1 MQVEFNGVVYEF
13 PDDATDQEIAA
24 SLGQK
29 QPQQQ
34 EMPAFTGGEEF
45 GITPENVDTGDIK
58 QSGFGR
64 GLEDP
69 VVAAMQMFGGEELRK
84 KLAEREQQY
93 QQERAAKGESGFELS
108 RLAGQVLSPAGIIP
122 GVQAAKGLSA
132 FGASK
137 IGQAIP
143 GVSAATGKLGQA
155 AAAGAVGGLT
165 QPVEQ
170 SDLGNYW
177 KEKAEQAGFG
187 GAAGVG
193 GYLIGKAVT
202 PRIKEGVDELLAQNV
217 PVTPGQAYEGIP
229 GWFFRQIESFDIP
242 FLRVNKEAVN
252 RQFTKA
258 VGNDVLSSL
267 GKTVPKDANTGEDVF
282 RVVHNTIKQ
291 AYDDAT
297 NAIPKVNADPLKTAV
312 QQGIDTTKAQLS
324 TTRQAKAFDNIIT
337 SNVFKRIQD
346 GQIDGK
352 ELKAIESFI
361 RKKRA
366 AVKGIDLDSDV
377 LRTGYDEILKT
388 VKGFIQTNDPTG
400 NIAKANAAYLKR
412 ARLKSAVEKSLT
424 EQPGQRGTITPK
436 RLLQES
442 ARQAEGSQAAL
453 GTAPLQQQAT
463 RAFDVLGDTAENA
476 TKYRNLLIAGKLT
489 GLGIYGLFQPG
500 IAIPLL
506 VTSGLSYDVA
516 KGLLN
521 SPSLRGALN
530 QAIEKIG
537 PQAASK
543 IVNQYSG
550 EQPEGSLNIQM
561 ETGPGAQQ

>member
-1 MQVEFNGVVYEF
+1 MQVEFNGVIYEF
-13 PDDATDQEIAA
+13 PDDITDQEIAA
-24 SLGQK
+24 ALGQK
-29 QPQQQ
+29 QPQQPAAKQ
-34 EMPAFTGGEEF
+34 ESMPAFTGGEEF
-45 GITPENVDTGDIK
+45 GITPENVDTGTIK
-58 QSGFGR
+58 QEGFGR

-93 QQERAAKGESGFELS
+93 QQERAAKGETGFELS

-122 GVQAAKGLSA
+122 GVQAAKGAAAL
-132 FGASK
+132 GA
-137 IGQAIP
+137 
-143 GVSAATGKLGQA
+143 GKLGQA
-155 AAAGAVGGLT
+155 ATAGTVGALT

-170 SDLGNYW
+170 SDLDNYW
-177 KEKAEQAGFG
+177 KSKAEQAGFG

-193 GYLIGKAVT
+193 GYLIGKALT
-202 PRIKEGVDELLAQNV
+202 PKIKGGVDELLAQGV

-252 RQFTKA
+252 RQFTRA

-267 GKTVPKDANTGEDVF
+267 GKTVPKEATTGEDVF
-282 RVVHNTIKQ
+282 RAVHSTIKQ

-297 NAIPKVNADPLKTAV
+297 NAIPKVSADPLKTAV
-312 QQGIDTTKAQLS
+312 QQGIDATKAQLS
-324 TTRQAKAFDNIIT
+324 TTRQAKAFENIVN
-337 SNVFKRIQD
+337 SNVFKRIENGEID
-346 GQIDGK
+346 GQN
-352 ELKAIESFI
+352 LKAIESFI
-361 RKKRA
+361 RKKRG

-388 VKGFIQTNDPTG
+388 VKGFIQKNDPTG

-412 ARLKSAVEKSLT
+412 ARLKAAVEKSLT

-463 RAFDVLGDTAENA
+463 RAFDVLGETAENA

-489 GLGIYGLFQPG
+489 GLGLYGIFQPG
-500 IAIPLL
+500 IALPLL
-506 VTSGLSYDVA
+506 VTSGLSYDIA

-521 SPSLRGALN
+521 SPSLRNALN
-530 QAIEKIG
+530 QAVEKIG
-537 PQAASK
+537 PQAAAR
-543 IVNQYSG
+543 IINQYSG
-550 EQPEGSLNIQM
+550 EQPQEGQ
-561 ETGPGAQQ
+561 